1 MEPDDKKASSGISL
15 ADLPDEP
22 PPAAETESQIQQTIS
37 ALKARR
43 ALERELKR
51 DPRGERLKSLSDE
64 QKLLTMTKRYQ
75 FGKKQISW
83 GLVVLYA
90 LPVLAKYL
98 GLVPWLM
105 KFFVGGSEYNVL
117 GAVGLQILSQVPELL
132 GYAELMVAALLVI
145 KFPLRW
151 RRDFFV
157 VMFDGIEV
165 PLKVKLRPAEPE
177 ARGLVR
183 WGAMERVR
191 FVDAPLGSFLELRS
205 GSDELLGQLL
215 WNLSH
220 NDKKLFYQL
229 LRLLVGPQ
237 HPLRH
242 WVEQELA

>member
-1 MEPDDKKASSGISL
+1 MEPDDKKPSSGISL

-22 PPAAETESQIQQTIS
+22 PPAAERESRIQQTLS
-37 ALKARR
+37 TRKARR
-43 ALERELKR
+43 ALEKELKS

-64 QKLLTMTKRYQ
+64 QKLLAMTKRYQ

-83 GLVVLYA
+83 GLVALYS
-90 LPVLAKYL
+90 LPLFAKHL
-98 GLVPWLM
+98 GVVPRVS
-105 KFFVGGSEYNVL
+105 KFFVGGGEFNVL
-117 GAVGLQILSQVPELL
+117 GAVGLRILSEVPAILA
-132 GYAELMVAALLVI
+132 YAELFVALLLVV
-145 KFPLRW
+145 KLPLRW

-157 VMFDGIEV
+157 VAFDGIEV

-177 ARGLVR
+177 ARAFAR
-183 WGAMERVR
+183 WGAIERVR

-220 NDKKLFYQL
+220 NDKKLFLQL
-229 LRLLVGPQ
+229 LRLLVAQQ